1 MESIMPYKVA
11 IIVGSLRKDSFTR
24 KVVNAA
30 IKLAPANL
38 KFETVEIG
46 NLPLFN
52 QDTEAGDA
60 AVKTFRDKIGAA
72 DAVLFATPEHNRS
85 VPSALKNALDWGS
98 RPWGQSKW
106 GGKPAAIISTSM
118 GNIAGFGA
126 NHHLRQTLA
135 FLNMP
140 TLGQPEAYIASAQ
153 NAVDDKG
160 EIVEASREFFKGF
173 FQAFTNLVS
182 RNVDRTA
189 VAAE

>member
-1 MESIMPYKVA
+1 MAYNVA
-11 IIVGSLRKDSFTR
+11 VLVGSLRKDSFTR

-30 IKLAPANL
+30 IKLASADL

-60 AVKTFRDKIGAA
+60 AVKAFRDKIAAA

-85 VPSALKNALDWGS
+85 VPAALKNALDWAS

-106 GGKPAAIISTSM
+106 GGKPAAIISTSI

-140 TLGQPEAYIASAQ
+140 TMGQPKAYVANSPA
-153 NAVDDKG
+153 AVDDKG
-160 EIVEASREFFKGF
+160 NIAEASKEFFTGF
-173 FQAFTNLVS
+173 FAAF
-182 RNVDRTA
+182 
-189 VAAE
+189 AAWIAKTK